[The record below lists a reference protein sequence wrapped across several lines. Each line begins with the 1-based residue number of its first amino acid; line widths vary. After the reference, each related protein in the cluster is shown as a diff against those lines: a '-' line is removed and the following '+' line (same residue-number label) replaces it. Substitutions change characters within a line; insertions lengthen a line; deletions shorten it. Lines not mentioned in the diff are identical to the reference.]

1 MPRPAGPGHTEVL
14 CSRAQSLALSRGRG
28 LRRLFV
34 ADGPF
39 RMVLNIRHRTSK
51 SGHLHEARTMP
62 RGWPWGQGTAEPAR
76 CAGRGRAPRALV
88 DALSRARLLRRRRGD
103 GRSRW
108 DDGPPRRTRQAQS
121 SRGAGP
127 AWLQLNVGP
136 RTQDL
141 PLLDRFDASRSPGVF
156 DDRLQNT
163 RVFPEAPA
171 GQGRWPGTARASVDA
186 LSRARLPSVTMHV
199 SCSTGRRGGA
209 WGRSILS
216 GGLHS
221 EERRQAAALQGA
233 PGRLAS
239 RQAARLADR

>member
-163 RVFPEAPA
+163 RVFPEAPSGA
-171 GQGRWPGTARASVDA
+171 GKVAGHREG
-186 LSRARLPSVTMHV
+186 L
-199 SCSTGRRGGA
+199 GRRALESASTFGHHA
-209 WGRSILS
+209 RILFD
-216 GGLHS
+216 
-221 EERRQAAALQGA
+221 GA
-233 PGRLAS
+233 PWRCVGPIHPVGRVAQRRAATS
-239 RQAARLADR
+239 RRSPRSAGPPGESPSGPVG